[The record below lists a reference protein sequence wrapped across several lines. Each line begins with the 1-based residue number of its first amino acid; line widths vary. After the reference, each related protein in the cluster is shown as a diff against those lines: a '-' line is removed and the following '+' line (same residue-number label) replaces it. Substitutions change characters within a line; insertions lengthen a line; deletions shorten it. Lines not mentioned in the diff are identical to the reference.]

1 MYQTLNSTV
10 NLEHSPSIAK
20 IIMRNNKLSDIKE
33 RTFLKEKR
41 PGPAEH
47 YPETYENYYK
57 KLKLGKGKNW
67 KL

>member
-1 MYQTLNSTV
+1 
-10 NLEHSPSIAK
+10 
-20 IIMRNNKLSDIKE
+20 MRNNKLSDIKE